1 MSCNAGSRRHEPRRL
16 DDHDADQHHV
26 IAPTG
31 TVAAPV
37 TDRSAQFTGSIPAA
51 YDRYLGPM
59 LFEPYAA
66 DLVARLAVP
75 PKAAVLELAC
85 GTGILTQRLRRA
97 LPVTATLTATD
108 LNEPMVAYARGKMP
122 NAPITWQQAD
132 AQQLPFP
139 DSSFEAVACQ
149 FGVMFVPDKPRAFA
163 EARRV
168 LKPNGLFAFN
178 VWESLDENSFGRIA
192 RDTIA
197 RFFTSDPPT
206 FYDVPFGFHDVAAIR
221 AMLRT
226 ARLNLVFCEPVEL
239 EAKSPAAHDA
249 ALGLV
254 TGNPVVLDI
263 TERATAP
270 AEEIVTAVAQ
280 ALTAE
285 GGDAPLRLPMK
296 ALVFLAQAF

>member
-1 MSCNAGSRRHEPRRL
+1 M
-16 DDHDADQHHV
+16 
-26 IAPTG
+26 
-31 TVAAPV
+31 

-122 NAPITWQQAD
+122 NAPVTWQQAD
-132 AQQLPFP
+132 AQLLPFP
-139 DSSFEAVACQ
+139 DAGFEAVACQ
-149 FGVMFVPDKPRAFA
+149 FGVMFVPDKARAFS
-163 EARRV
+163 EVRRV

-192 RDTIA
+192 RDTID
-197 RFFTSDPPT
+197 RYFTSDPPT
-206 FYDVPFGFHDVAAIR
+206 FYDVPFGFHDVPQIR
-221 AMLRT
+221 GLLRA
-226 ARLNLVFCEPVEL
+226 ARLNVVSCDAVEL
-239 EAKSPAAHDA
+239 EAKSPSAQDA

-254 TGNPVVLDI
+254 TGNPVILDV

-270 AEEIVTAVAQ
+270 AEEIVAAVAQ
-280 ALTAE
+280 ALAAE
-285 GGDAPLRLPMK
+285 GGDTPLRLPMR

>member
-1 MSCNAGSRRHEPRRL
+1 MN
-16 DDHDADQHHV
+16 D
-26 IAPTG
+26 
-31 TVAAPV
+31 PV

-66 DLVARLAVP
+66 DLVARVAVP
-75 PKAAVLELAC
+75 SKAAVLELAC

-97 LPVTATLTATD
+97 LPVTVTLTATD

-122 NAPITWQQAD
+122 NAPVTWQQAD

-139 DSSFEAVACQ
+139 DGAFDAVACQ
-149 FGVMFVPDKPRAFA
+149 FGFMFVPDKATAFG
-163 EARRV
+163 EVRRV
-168 LKPNGLFAFN
+168 LKPHGLLAFN
-178 VWESLDENSFGRIA
+178 VWLGLEENAFARIA

-197 RFFTSDPPT
+197 RYFTSDPPT
-206 FYDVPFGFHDVAAIR
+206 FYDVPFGYHDVPQIR
-221 AMLRT
+221 GLLRA
-226 ARLNLVFCEPVEL
+226 ARLNLVSCDTVEL
-239 EAKSPAAHDA
+239 EAKSPSAKEA

-254 TGNPVVLDI
+254 TGNPVILDV

-270 AEEIVTAVAQ
+270 AEEIVAAVAK
-280 ALTAE
+280 ALAAE
-285 GGDAPLRLPMK
+285 GGDAPLRLPMR